1 MRALIELWRWSSS
14 GADGLAPASWCTFT
28 LSILRSVFSGSHT
41 KRSQCRYTKF
51 KTDGVSSNYHTDPIY
66 S

>member
-28 LSILRSVFSGSHT
+28 LSILRSVFSGSHGSDRNVVT
-41 KRSQCRYTKF
+41 QNLTTFR
-51 KTDGVSSNYHTDPIY
+51 GVRQLAHPI
-66 S
+66 